1 MPSRSV
7 SIRAIEAERYK
18 VVDQRRNEVLEEIE
32 ESKAFFQVTPA
43 LVLGPLVQLINR
55 IHKQNP

>member
-32 ESKAFFQVTPA
+32 ESKAFFQVIA
-43 LVLGPLVQLINR
+43 VFV
-55 IHKQNP
+55 